1 VGRVKHELN
10 CHPVENPESRHI
22 LELRAKQQL
31 EPRKQLK
38 IVESAS
44 GILLAGTSEANNRF
58 DGFVKSAAHPNT
70 RREEKA
76 KRLENK
82 TARMPENELLDR
94 INMAFQEFRYWSMRA
109 LKARIPQPEA
119 YLRSTLEKVAILHKS
134 GRFANTWSIR
144 PEYEVMVNN
153 EAVAVAEAAPDLG
166 VEGGD
171 ADAGD
176 DDDEDIKMEDVNL

>member
-1 VGRVKHELN
+1 VGRIKHELN

-31 EPRKQLK
+31 EPRKQLQ
-38 IVESAS
+38 ILESTN
-44 GILLAGTSEANNRF
+44 GILLAGTNEANSRF
-58 DGFVKSAAHPNT
+58 DGFVKSAANPNN

-82 TARMPENELLDR
+82 TARMPENELLDL
-94 INMAFQEFRYWSMRA
+94 INRAFTEFRYWSMRA

-144 PEYEVMVNN
+144 PEYEGMLNN
-153 EAVAVAEAAPDLG
+153 EAVAEAAPDVG
-166 VEGGD
+166 GEGAD
-171 ADAGD
+171 ADIAD
-176 DDDEDIKMEDVNL
+176 DDDEDIKMEDVSFDA